1 MFKRLAK
8 FRLVQSWVR
17 PWGVAQKAMP
27 ANDNVPAVLRS
38 RGPRRNR
45 SQALVCHWFL
55 IDGGTRLGC
64 RWLAEDLVQ
73 TELEDLDS
81 GHVLKS
87 GATSFPCVA
96 CLSLGDAIQQRP
108 RRSLL

>member
-17 PWGVAQKAMP
+17 SWGVAQKAMP

-38 RGPRRNR
+38 RGPERNR

-55 IDGGTRLGC
+55 VDGGTRLGC
-64 RWLAEDLVQ
+64 RWLSEDLGQ
-73 TELEDLDS
+73 PALEDPDS
-81 GHVLKS
+81 AGRVMFLNPKQFHSLVLH
-87 GATSFPCVA
+87 A
-96 CLSLGDAIQQRP
+96 CH
-108 RRSLL
+108 